1 MKLVLPPVRVSVD
14 MKLPRMARVLRKFDD
29 TRVPDVRDTASR
41 EIRNLVESGI
51 IKICSGAR
59 IAIAVG
65 SRGVASIDTIVRAT
79 VDELKE
85 MGAKPFIVPAMGSH
99 GGATAEGQMAVLAGY
114 GVTEENVGAP
124 ICSSMEVVEIG
135 TTKTGIP
142 VYIDR
147 IAYGSDGIIPIN
159 RVKKHTD
166 FRGRIESGVMKM
178 LSIGL
183 GKEKGA
189 SAIHYAG
196 PPMLSEVI
204 PEVAKIVIERA
215 PVLFGMAV
223 VENAYGQVAR
233 LKAIPAQQIEDEEAN
248 LLELAKQLSPMVPVD
263 ADVLIID
270 EMGKDI
276 SGGGMDSNVIGR
288 IRIRRVPEPDKP
300 DIFRVV
306 VLDLTDK
313 SEGNASGLGI
323 ADFTTKRLVDK
334 IDFHAFYTNEIASAM
349 TERGKIPIAL
359 ATDLDA
365 IKAALLCCWMVKS
378 ESARIVRIKNTMILD
393 EFYISEPLLDEVS
406 RLPGVVSIGPLHD
419 LEFEPDGSIV
429 DVWDRQ

>member
-1 MKLVLPPVRVSVD
+1 MLPPVRVSAE
-14 MKLPRMARVLRKFDD
+14 MKFPRMARVTRRFDD
-29 TRVPDVRDTASR
+29 TRVADVRDTARR
-41 EIRNLVESGI
+41 EIRNLAESGMI
-51 IKICSGAR
+51 GIPSGAK

-65 SRGVASIDTIVRAT
+65 SRGVASIDTIVRGI
-79 VDELKE
+79 VDELRE
-85 MGAKPFIVPAMGSH
+85 MGADPFIVPAMGSH
-99 GGATAEGQMAVLAGY
+99 GGATGQGQAAVLAGY
-114 GVTEENVGAP
+114 GIAEETVGAP
-124 ICSSMEVVEIG
+124 VRASMDVVEIG
-135 TTKTGIP
+135 TTTMGIP

-147 IAYGSDGIIPIN
+147 IAYESDGIVPVN

-166 FRGRIESGVMKM
+166 FRGKIESGLMKM

-189 SAIHYAG
+189 SAIHSAG
-196 PPMLSEVI
+196 PPILGDVI
-204 PEVAKIVIERA
+204 PEVAEIMIERA

-233 LKAIPAQQIEDEEAN
+233 LKAIPAQQIRHEEEK
-248 LLELAKQLSPMVPVD
+248 LLEVSKQLSPVVPVD

-334 IDFHAFYTNEIASAM
+334 IDFNAFYTNEVASAM

-365 IKAALLCCWMVKS
+365 VKAALLCCWMVPS
-378 ESARIVRIKNTMILD
+378 ESARIVRIKNTMVLD
-393 EFYISEPLLDEVS
+393 EFYVSEPLLDEAS
-406 RLPGVVSIGPLHD
+406 KLSGVVSVGPLHE
-419 LEFEPDGSIV
+419 LEFGVDGSIV
-429 DVWDRQ
+429 DVWCR

>member
-1 MKLVLPPVRVSVD
+1 MSRVT
-14 MKLPRMARVLRKFDD
+14 MKFDGAA
-29 TRVPDVRDTASR
+29 VADVRGTAR
-41 EIRNLVESGI
+41 QEIRALAESGM
-51 IKICSGAR
+51 IKVSSGAR

-65 SRGVASIDTIVRAT
+65 SRGVACIDTIARAT
-79 VDELKE
+79 VDELRE
-85 MGAKPFIVPAMGSH
+85 MGADPFIVPAMGSH
-99 GGATAEGQMAVLAGY
+99 GGATAQGQKAVLASY
-114 GVTEENVGAP
+114 GVTEETVGAP
-124 ICSSMEVVEIG
+124 VCASMDVVRIG
-135 TTKTGIP
+135 TTTMGIP

-147 IAYGSDGIIPIN
+147 IACESDGIVPIN

-166 FRGRIESGVMKM
+166 FRGKIESGLMKM
-178 LSIGL
+178 LAIGL

-189 SAIHYAG
+189 SAIHSAG
-196 PPMLSEVI
+196 PPMLGEVI
-204 PEVAKIVIERA
+204 PEVAEIMIDKA

-223 VENAYGQVAR
+223 VENAYGKVAR
-233 LKAIPAQQIEDEEAN
+233 LKAIPAGQIRREEEK
-248 LLELAKQLSPMVPVD
+248 LLESAKQLSPMVPVD

-288 IRIRRVPEPDKP
+288 IRIRRVPEPEKP

-334 IDFHAFYTNEIASAM
+334 IDFNAFYTNEVASAM

-359 ATDLDA
+359 ATDFDA
-365 IKAALLCCWMVKS
+365 VKAALLCCWMVPS

-393 EFYISEPLLDEVS
+393 EFYVSEPLLDEVS
-406 RLPGVVSIGPLHD
+406 QLSGVVSIGPLNE
-419 LEFEPDGSIV
+419 LEFGDDGSISN
-429 DVWDRQ
+429 VWCK